1 MALTRQ
7 AAKRD
12 ANEGAIISAL
22 RAVGAQV
29 YKISE
34 TGVPDLLVGFR
45 GQTFLL
51 EVKNDK
57 GVLTKDQEQFFKDWS
72 GGSIYIV
79 KSAPEALQFIG
90 AVEWGSLLDE

>member
-12 ANEGAIISAL
+12 ANEGVIISAL
-22 RAVGAQV
+22 RAAGAQV
-29 YKISE
+29 YPISE

-51 EVKNDK
+51 EVKNAK
-57 GVLTKDQEQFFKDWS
+57 GKLTEDQDQFFKTWS
-72 GGSIYIV
+72 GGLIHVVRSV
-79 KSAPEALQFIG
+79 PEALQFIG